1 MMLDNRCNHEQ
12 WTIRNIMVD
21 LPDIKEFDML
31 VFDVDGTLLDF
42 QGFHDELVY
51 LARKV
56 DSEIMT
62 ISLASGR
69 TLPNITPIKQSLG
82 ISGFIVAENG
92 GIIWDSD
99 QGRDIVSLS
108 DGLRA
113 KEAAKWLSTKIDNL
127 DPRGIESNL
136 WRTTE
141 WCLKETQHW
150 EEIRDILAQSE
161 WKDLDVVSTGF
172 AVHIAD
178 PSINKRKGLEI
189 ALEQRKIDPR
199 RIIACGDAD
208 NDVPMVN
215 LAGLAVAVND
225 ESGEVK
231 NSADIITNKRG
242 KNGAV
247 ELLKAILE
255 NY

>member
-1 MMLDNRCNHEQ
+1 MIQ
-12 WTIRNIMVD
+12 
-21 LPDIKEFDML
+21 LPDIEEFDML

-42 QGFHDELVY
+42 EGFHDELVY

-56 DSEIMT
+56 DSEIIT

-99 QGRDIVSLS
+99 QGREIITLS

-113 KEAAKWLSTKIDNL
+113 KEAAKWLSTKIEKL
-127 DPRGIESNL
+127 DPAGIESNL

-141 WCLKETQHW
+141 WCLKETHQW
-150 EEIRDILAQSE
+150 EEMRDILANSE
-161 WKDLDVVSTGF
+161 WSDLEVVSTGF

-178 PSINKRKGLEI
+178 PYINKRKGLEI
-189 ALEQRKIDPR
+189 ALEQRNINPR
-199 RIIACGDAD
+199 RVIACGDAN
-208 NDVPMVN
+208 NDVPMFDLV
-215 LAGLAVAVND
+215 GLAVAVND
-225 ESGEVK
+225 ESEEVI
-231 NSADIITNKRG
+231 NSADIITTERG
-242 KNGAV
+242 KNGTV
-247 ELLKAILE
+247 ELLKAIIE

>member
-1 MMLDNRCNHEQ
+1 M
-12 WTIRNIMVD
+12 IRSDMVE
-21 LPDIKEFDML
+21 LPDIREFDML

-42 QGFHDELVY
+42 EGFHDELVY

-69 TLPNITPIKQSLG
+69 TLPNVTPIKQSLG

-99 QGRDIVSLS
+99 LGRDIISLS
-108 DGLRA
+108 NGMRA
-113 KEAAKWLSTKIDNL
+113 KEAAKWLSTKIDGL
-127 DPRGIESNL
+127 DPSGIESNL

-150 EEIRDILAQSE
+150 EEMRDILSDSE
-161 WKDLDVVSTGF
+161 WNDLDVVSTGF

-178 PSINKRKGLEI
+178 PIINKRKGLEV
-189 ALEQRKIDPR
+189 ALKQRNISPR
-199 RIIACGDAD
+199 RIIACGDAN
-208 NDVPMVN
+208 NDVPMFN
-215 LAGLAVAVND
+215 LAGLAVAVSD
-225 ESGEVK
+225 ESEEVI

-247 ELLKAILE
+247 ELLKAILD
-255 NY
+255 N